1 MTLRGGLCGGVT
13 VSTREKDIV
22 RGGRWGGFRE
32 DPQADENFVS
42 DFTNKSPFSH
52 SSCSQQALVFL
63 MTTPS
68 MGFAGTELGES
79 QEPLLPEI
87 IKMGFA
93 KRWPRGKDPLSHTP
107 LIFQGVRMSRKALG

>member
-1 MTLRGGLCGGVT
+1 MEDFGGDNKFIHQQ
-13 VSTREKDIV
+13 KDMAAK
-22 RGGRWGGFRE
+22 RHGSKKHG
-32 DPQADENFVS
+32 S
-42 DFTNKSPFSH
+42 
-52 SSCSQQALVFL
+52 L